1 MIRSVP
7 ASPDNPIRGWP
18 RAATE
23 NAMAKAHKVN
33 GAAGFPRELKLPDGR
48 KVIVRLMD
56 SEDRAAIL
64 AFARSLPIDDLLFL
78 RTDITESSVVDE
90 WISNVEK
97 GNTASVVAEADG
109 QVVGYASVH
118 SEQARW
124 TRRVGE
130 IRLQVGPAYRG
141 IGLGRH
147 LAAEIFRLGQMRGLK
162 KMAAMMTPDQAGAR
176 AAFEKLGFQVE
187 ALLQDW
193 VVDRE
198 GRPRDLIIMS
208 HDLEGLSDQISA

>member
-1 MIRSVP
+1 
-7 ASPDNPIRGWP
+7 
-18 RAATE
+18 
-23 NAMAKAHKVN
+23 MAKAHKVN